1 MKWVAGAGGGGRGL
15 EVRKKREGRGSC
27 WGLGY
32 REEGDREPCGTCG
45 VRRAEGLRGLMGRAE
60 HRGPELGSFQRI
72 GRETMERGGLW
83 CERVCG
89 TGFRELRAGSKRMK

>member
-32 REEGDREPCGTCG
+32 REEGDREPCGTCS

-72 GRETMERGGLW
+72 GRRNNGARGDSGVSVCAGLDLGNYV
-83 CERVCG
+83 RDRKG
-89 TGFRELRAGSKRMK
+89 